1 MKSIIKTTLIVAL
14 IIGSYQVKAQQA
26 FSLKEAQDYALT
38 NSYMAKDADMEI
50 TKAQKKK
57 NETTAI
63 GLPQINGSVSY
74 QNYLEAPVQL
84 VPAEFFGGDE
94 GEFQEVQF
102 VTDQSAR
109 AGITANQLIFDGSYI
124 VALQASKTF
133 LEISKNSKIKTEI
146 EIKDAITQA
155 YGMVLVAERNE
166 KILAENKK
174 NLEQTL
180 FETGELY
187 KNGFAE
193 EQDVD
198 QLKLLVANIAN
209 QYNNAKRQVDI
220 AYNLLKF
227 QMGIDITNDITLTE
241 ELDNLIGFSGDASI
255 LSKQFDYTTH
265 IDYRIMENQERADV
279 LLLRN
284 EKMAYAPRLSAFY
297 TYEQNSFANE
307 FNFLGSDAQWFPSSY
322 FGVSLNV
329 PIFSSLSR
337 HNRVQQA
344 KIDLNQTRLQ
354 KIQVEQSL
362 KMQAETAKSDYSF
375 ALDQYKTEKENLDLA
390 LRIKTKTEIKYN
402 EGLSSS
408 LELTQ
413 AQNQYLQ
420 TQGNYINSIF
430 QLISAKSK
438 LDKALNNY

>member
-1 MKSIIKTTLIVAL
+1 MKPILKTTLIAAL
-14 IIGSYQVKAQQA
+14 LLCGIQLNAQQA
-26 FSLKEAQDYALT
+26 FSLKEAQEYALI
-38 NSYMAKDADMEI
+38 NSYMAKDADMEV
-50 TKAQKKK
+50 TKAKKK
-57 NETTAI
+57 VNETTAI
-63 GLPQINGSVSY
+63 GLPQINGSVNY
-74 QNYLEAPVQL
+74 QNYLEIPVQL
-84 VPAEFFGGDE
+84 IDAAAFGGTPGTFE
-94 GEFQEVQF
+94 EVSF
-102 VTDQSAR
+102 AVDQSIR
-109 AGITANQLIFDGSYI
+109 AGVTADQIIFDGSYI

-133 LEISKNSKIKTEI
+133 LDISRNSKIKTEI

-166 KILAENKK
+166 KIMEENKT
-174 NLEQTL
+174 NLEKTL
-180 FETGELY
+180 FETSELF

-227 QMGIDITNDITLTE
+227 QMGIDIANDITLTE
-241 ELDNLIGFSGDASI
+241 ELDKMIGFSGDATV
-255 LSKQFDYTTH
+255 LDKQFDHTTH
-265 IDYRIMENQERADV
+265 IDYRIMENQERSNV

-284 EKMAYAPRLSAFY
+284 EKMAYAPRLSAFI
-297 TYEQNSFANE
+297 TYEQNSFAND
-307 FNFLGSDAQWFPSSY
+307 FNFFGSDAQWFPSSY
-322 FGVSLNV
+322 FGLNLSV

-337 HNRVQQA
+337 HNKVQQA
-344 KIDLNQTRLQ
+344 KIDLDQTRLQ

-362 KMQAETAKSDYSF
+362 KMEAETAKSDYAF
-375 ALDQYKTEKENLDLA
+375 ALDQYNTQQENLALA

-402 EGLSSS
+402 EGLSTS

-413 AQNQYLQ
+413 AQNQYLE

-430 QLISAKSK
+430 QLITAKSK